1 MSIINKSNSK
11 IKKIQ
16 RRPMKNNKADS
27 ASTQNSSALRS
38 CFTNCLLY
46 PVIMRPILK
55 QYPQKS
61 VAHTRINNNSIQQSL
76 SDSSGKKYEIS
87 DKLVQVAI
95 IL

>member
-1 MSIINKSNSK
+1 
-11 IKKIQ
+11 
-16 RRPMKNNKADS
+16 
-27 ASTQNSSALRS
+27 
-38 CFTNCLLY
+38 
-46 PVIMRPILK
+46 MRPILK

-76 SDSSGKKYEIS
+76 SDLSGKKYEIS